1 MTFIFIMEL
10 RLNGYMFIWDIN
22 MYKIFIYVIH
32 ILFSYMIT
40 RIKFV
45 YIFYFEHLM
54 FRIKYL
60 CINIDVQEL

>member
-1 MTFIFIMEL
+1 
-10 RLNGYMFIWDIN
+10 MFICDIN

-45 YIFYFEHLM
+45 YIFYFVHLM

-60 CINIDVQEL
+60 CINMDVQEL

>member
-1 MTFIFIMEL
+1 
-10 RLNGYMFIWDIN
+10 MFICDIN

-54 FRIKYL
+54 FRIKISMYKYGCTRVVDL
-60 CINIDVQEL
+60 WYIFYM